1 MSVTCSPGSL
11 LALLQVN
18 PDEDVTRETE
28 RNGGESSWVV
38 KVWSKGLLDV
48 PQALLGTLRSHELV
62 ACTSGSSCN
71 EVIRAWIR

>member
-18 PDEDVTRETE
+18 PDEDVTRGETE

-38 KVWSKGLLDV
+38 KVLSKGLLGV
-48 PQALLGTLRSHELV
+48 PQALLGTLRSHELLLERPGL
-62 ACTSGSSCN
+62 AAT
-71 EVIRAWIR
+71 R